1 MNEKRQC
8 KEAVF
13 SFWRTEG
20 EPLLAQLAQ
29 ILPDWFTSHARDLPW
44 RADREPYHIWL
55 SEMMLQQTRV
65 ETVKPYYERFLQAF
79 PTVSDLADA
88 GEDRVLK
95 LWEGLGYYSRAR
107 NLHAAARQIQEKH
120 GGCFPKSLA
129 ELLALPGIGAYTAG
143 AIASICFGA
152 PTPAV
157 DGNVLRVV
165 SRLTELYLPVDESP
179 VKAGIT
185 ESLARVYPAGRCGDF
200 TQGLME
206 LGATVCVSNGAP
218 KCDVCPARDFCRA
231 RAEQSI
237 DLLPVRR
244 PKRTRT
250 VEEKTVLILRSATS
264 IAVCRRNQSGLL
276 NGLWELP
283 NIGGFATKED
293 VLRLAGEW
301 GLSPQSIDEPYER
314 THIFTHREWHM
325 RCYELLCE
333 NRPDEF
339 VWATDAMLRDEL
351 ALPTAFRICLP
362 PDSVNP
368 KTPTGDLNLN
378 NNQTEME

>member
-8 KEAVF
+8 MEAVF

-29 ILPDWFTSHARDLPW
+29 ILPDWFVAHARDLPW

-79 PTVSDLADA
+79 STVADLATA
-88 GEDRVLK
+88 EEDRVLK

-107 NLHAAARQIQEKH
+107 NLHAAARQIQEIY
-120 GGCFPKSLA
+120 GGCFPQNAA
-129 ELLALPGIGAYTAG
+129 ELQRLPGVGAYTAG

-165 SRLTELYLPVDESP
+165 SRLTELYLPVDEP
-179 VKAGIT
+179 VVKNGLT
-185 ESLARVYPAGRCGDF
+185 ESLSRVYPLGRCGDF

-206 LGATVCVSNGAP
+206 LGATVCVPNGTP
-218 KCDVCPARDFCRA
+218 KCNTCPAHNFCRA
-231 RAEQSI
+231 YAEQSI
-237 DLLPVRR
+237 DLLPVRC
-244 PKRTRT
+244 PKRMRT
-250 VEEKTVLILRSATS
+250 VEEKTVLILHSHKKV
-264 IAVCRRNQSGLL
+264 AVCRRNKRGLL

-283 NIGGFATKED
+283 NTGGFATKEE
-293 VLRLAGEW
+293 VLYMAEAW
-301 GLSPQSIDEPYER
+301 GLSPQNIAEPYER

-333 NRPDEF
+333 NMPEDF
-339 VWATDAMLRDEL
+339 VWATETMLRDEL

-362 PDSVNP
+362 TNGS
-368 KTPTGDLNLN
+368 PTEATVGKINSI